1 MMKKLI
7 ALTLWWTLMVSI
19 GFQAP
24 GQQKENNLEAV
35 EWILGSWMRTD
46 AGPGEEAYEKWEKKS
61 AFEYNGIGVTLKAKD
76 TLFKENLKL
85 VAKDDGIFYVAEV
98 AHNEAPVYFRI
109 TGYNESGFISSNPN
123 HDFPKKIS
131 YQLKGDHLK
140 AEISGN
146 GKSIGFDFVKI
157 E

>member
-1 MMKKLI
+1 
-7 ALTLWWTLMVSI
+7 MVSI
-19 GFQAP
+19 GFQVH
-24 GQQKENNLEAV
+24 GQQRESNLEAV
-35 EWILGSWMRTD
+35 EWILGTWMRTD
-46 AGPGEEAYEKWEKKS
+46 AGPGEKAYEKWEKKS
-61 AFEYNGIGVTLKAKD
+61 TFEYNGIGVTLKAKD

-85 VAKDDGIFYVAEV
+85 LVKDNDIFYVAEV

-109 TGYNESGFISSNPN
+109 TEYNESGFVSSNPD

-131 YQLKGDHLK
+131 YRLEGDNLK